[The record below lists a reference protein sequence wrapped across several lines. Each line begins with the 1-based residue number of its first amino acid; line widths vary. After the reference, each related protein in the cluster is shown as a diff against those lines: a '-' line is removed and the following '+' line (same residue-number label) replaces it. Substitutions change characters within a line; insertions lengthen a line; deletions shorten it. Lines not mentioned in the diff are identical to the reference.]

1 MNDKP
6 PIAKTELGRQDQP
19 MVGLIHRAS
28 VALAKKFL
36 PDPMALGLKENIVIR
51 QAPTEAQIKKHKMT
65 VETFEGRP
73 VFVFDQP
80 KNGEPLL
87 YFCHGGGFITG
98 MFKEYYEAVA
108 RLQKKIGIP
117 VICADYP
124 MPPETDAQ
132 GLLDFNLAC
141 FRNVRETYPDSPI
154 IISGDSAGGH
164 MTLTLTQALTKTERE
179 AVSAI
184 FPLFAVVDMSR
195 EDEGEPYHKEEAL
208 LKKKNMAGVRDRFIG
223 DFDSKNPLISP
234 IYGEL
239 SNLPPV
245 HIYSADKDPLYQDSL
260 DLEAAFKASGQE
272 YTHHIFEGYGHDFIL
287 FFPTPD
293 GAKGLAKLAAHMRA
307 SLDLN

>member
-1 MNDKP
+1 
-6 PIAKTELGRQDQP
+6 
-19 MVGLIHRAS
+19 MVGLIHRIS
-28 VALAKKFL
+28 VSIAKKVL

-51 QAPTEAQIKKHKMT
+51 QSPSAGQIKKHGMT
-65 VETFEGRP
+65 IKTFRDQP
-73 VFVFDQP
+73 VFVFNKP
-80 KNGEPLL
+80 KNGEPIL

-98 MFKEYYEAVA
+98 MFKEYYDAVG
-108 RLQKKIGIP
+108 RLQKQVGIP

-164 MTLTLTQALTKTERE
+164 MTMTLTQALSKQERE

-195 EDEGEPYHKEEAL
+195 PFDDEPYHREEAL
-208 LKKKNMAGVRDRFIG
+208 LKKENMQGVRDRFIG
-223 DFDSKNPLISP
+223 DFAKTDPVISP
-234 IYGEL
+234 IYGDL
-239 SNLPPV
+239 TDLPPV

-260 DLEAAFKASGQE
+260 DLEAAFKANGQAH
-272 YTHHIFEGYGHDFIL
+272 THHIYEGYGHDFIL

-293 GAKGLAKLAAHMRA
+293 GTKGLAKLAGHMRE
-307 SLDLN
+307 SLGLT

>member
-1 MNDKP
+1 
-6 PIAKTELGRQDQP
+6 

-36 PDPMALGLKENIVIR
+36 PDPFALGLKENIVIR
-51 QAPTEAQIKKHKMT
+51 QDPTDGQIRKHRMT
-65 VETFEGRP
+65 IESFQDRP
-73 VFVFDQP
+73 IYVFDQP
-80 KNGEPLL
+80 KNGDPIL

-98 MFKEYYEAVA
+98 MFKQYYDAVA
-108 RLQKKIGIP
+108 RLQKKVGIP

-141 FRNVRETYPDSPI
+141 FRNVRGTYPDSPI

-164 MTLTLTQALTKTERE
+164 MTMTLTQALSKKERE

-195 EDEGEPYHKEEAL
+195 EDDGQPYHKEEAL
-208 LKKKNMAGVRDRFIG
+208 LKKENMEGVRDRFIG
-223 DFDSKNPLISP
+223 SYSSKDPVISP
-234 IYGEL
+234 VYGDL
-239 SNLPPV
+239 TGLPPV
-245 HIYSADKDPLYQDSL
+245 HIYSADKDPLAQDSL
-260 DLEAAFKASGQE
+260 ELEAAFKANGQE
-272 YTHHIFEGYGHDFIL
+272 HTHHVYEGYGHDFIL

-293 GAKGLAKLAAHMRA
+293 GTRGLTRLANHMRE
-307 SLDLN
+307 SLGV

>member
-1 MNDKP
+1 
-6 PIAKTELGRQDQP
+6 
-19 MVGLIHRAS
+19 MVGLIHRTS

-51 QAPTEAQIKKHKMT
+51 QKPTDGQRKKHNIT
-65 VETFEGRP
+65 VEAFQDRP

-98 MFKEYYEAVA
+98 MLKEYYDAVA

-141 FRNVRETYPDSPI
+141 FRNVRENYPDSPI

-164 MTLTLTQALTKTERE
+164 MTMTLTQALSKKERK

-184 FPLFAVVDMSR
+184 FPLFAVADMSR
-195 EDEGEPYHKEEAL
+195 EDDGQPYHKEEAL
-208 LKKKNMAGVRDRFIG
+208 LKKKNMPGVRDRFIG
-223 DFDSKNPLISP
+223 TFDKKDPIISP
-234 IYGEL
+234 LYGEL
-239 SNLPPV
+239 TDLPPV

-260 DLEAAFKASGQE
+260 DLEAAFKANGQAH
-272 YTHHIFEGYGHDFIL
+272 THHIFQGYGHDFIL

-293 GAKGLAKLAAHMRA
+293 GARGLAKLASHMRE
-307 SLDLN
+307 SLDL